1 MNKQEVK
8 KSIQDGFSELSPD
21 IFVSILE
28 AAEKENL
35 IQWKIESDKS
45 EESTDNY
52 NPKSIEINRKDSGNN
67 ALWKYTKYALS
78 ACACLALI
86 CICIVGI
93 LRKDQKE
100 MLLLLNINPS
110 LRIVMNDSC
119 QVKDVQGLNEDG
131 IDVVQK
137 LKWNKKATVFEV
149 LDLLL
154 ENTADT
160 SYLNEDSGI
169 LITICVSNPEIYEE
183 LEKKIEVSI
192 DRNLDEI
199 ELSDVIVAFH
209 QGKEDL
215 KEDGRKYLET
225 KLIDEYGA
233 DMSQIQ
239 KMSVAELIRYGREY
253 TMDLK
258 LSPRSDRQWK
268 EAAKRNEEI
277 WNWRN
282 EIENEIE
289 IISETEEA
297 DVNSE
302 NKDVQDMQTEEKET
316 VQDNKGAEKT
326 ENADSAEASA
336 LSQDS
341 PASSES
347 TDSSSDPNNTNQD
360 QTVSN
365 TENNRE
371 NEQEKKKKKDKK
383 KKDKKKKNK
392 KKKDKKIKEKN
403 KKRKKNNNQNGKKE
417 ENDKKKSKIKKKD
430 SKKKKKDRQEKI
442 KTNKEK
448 STQNNNSKDDNKIN
462 GADKK
467 REREKDKQ

>member
-21 IFVSILE
+21 VFVSILE

-35 IQWKIESDKS
+35 IQWKIESAKS

-52 NPKSIEINRKDSGNN
+52 NPKSIEISRKDSGNN

-100 MLLLLNINPS
+100 MCLLLNINPS
-110 LRIVMNDSC
+110 LKIVMNDSC
-119 QVKDVQGLNEDG
+119 QVIDVQGLNEDG
-131 IDVVQK
+131 IDVAQK
-137 LKWNKKATVFEV
+137 LKWNKKGTVFEV
-149 LDLLL
+149 LDILL
-154 ENTADT
+154 ENTADA

-192 DRNLDEI
+192 DRNLDEMEI
-199 ELSDVIVAFH
+199 SDVIVAFH

-239 KMSVAELIRYGREY
+239 KMSVAELIRYGREH

-258 LSPRSDRQWK
+258 LTPRSDRQWK

-289 IISETEEA
+289 IIPETEEA

-316 VQDNKGAEKT
+316 VQDNKDAEKT
-326 ENADSAEASA
+326 ENTDSAEASA

-365 TENNRE
+365 AENIRE

-383 KKDKKKKNK
+383 KKKKDKKKKN
-392 KKKDKKIKEKN
+392 KKIKEKN
-403 KKRKKNNNQNGKKE
+403 KKSKKNNNQNGKKE
-417 ENDKKKSKIKKKD
+417 EKDKKKSKIKKKD
-430 SKKKKKDRQEKI
+430 NKKKKKDGQEKI

-448 STQNNNSKDDNKIN
+448 NLQNNNLKDDNKN
-462 GADKK
+462 KSVDKK
-467 REREKDKQ
+467 REREKEKQ